1 MKTSSTRRSLIALAR
16 RILHS
21 YFASSSLDLLLAYLA
36 PDVVWLGA
44 GREMSAEGRQRVGD
58 IFRASANRLIP
69 CVMSQETYRA
79 KALTEDLW
87 LVEGSCQLRTDSSY
101 KVYLQEYQRCTFIF
115 RRCQEDA
122 EETEKSPWEI
132 IYIHNSIA
140 YRELQSHEMF
150 AWTEGLRNYKRLHQP
165 DISLLTLTDKA
176 KMLYLFRSVYE
187 ALSEELQEVLLML
200 AQMPDFT
207 AGEAGA
213 FCHQASDSERL
224 LSTWE
229 KNPFLAFHYDA
240 GKYTFHPGFASFLQK
255 EFRKYSYPWQQAMW
269 CRICDGYLQEGA
281 YKEAFSFAVRAKD
294 SSRILQAVAGG
305 GLAVLYFQP
314 VETLLDI
321 FLQEP
326 DHSWMVHTGACLR
339 LLLFINLTAGPRKA
353 AVDRRR
359 YLDIVADH
367 TAFSASAQAAL
378 YVLEGLDH
386 LPVVQAMLPYFQKA
400 RSLCQQTGVRLPYDY
415 MKGVTQGVFGQ
426 LVAYWQRPGELSQEI
441 QCLRQLYDCCGQI
454 IEGCDAALWKDAIIA
469 EEQYLLGHI
478 SVAKALMKPFLQGP
492 LDQEDGQQRAII
504 ALFLLPRIA
513 LFEKNMDDFAEC
525 QRVCRRLL
533 DIVTDDLLL
542 TDLKITSAFVSCL
555 LEEPSEKQS
564 EIHEQLELL
573 NRHPSLYDT
582 FMSLRHR
589 ILLTMRK
596 YQQLQLILDPQTL
609 EGDSPVA
616 TMRKLYDSILLAIVE
631 EQLGK
636 MDKAKVFFAK
646 ALAMAEP
653 DQVVMPFAEHALFC
667 PQCLEWARQKQEH
680 ADFMAKVD
688 AFSLEQVPVIKPV
701 EDALTPREQF
711 IINMVSQGKTN
722 QEIAKA
728 LNIAEITVKKR
739 LSQLYQRFGVT
750 NRTGL
755 IHKFKGKA

>member
-87 LVEGSCQLRTDSSY
+87 LVEGSCQLRTDPSY

-115 RRCQEDA
+115 CRCQEDA

-132 IYIHNSIA
+132 VYIHNSIA

-224 LSTWE
+224 LSAWE

-255 EFRKYSYPWQQAMW
+255 EFRKHSYPWQQAMW

-326 DHSWMVHTGACLR
+326 DHSWMVYTGACLR

-367 TAFSASAQAAL
+367 TAFSASVQAAL

-426 LVAYWQRPGELSQEI
+426 LVAYSQRPGELSQEI

-454 IEGCDAALWKDAIIA
+454 IEGCDAALWKD
-469 EEQYLLGHI
+469 
-478 SVAKALMKPFLQGP
+478 
-492 LDQEDGQQRAII
+492 AII

-609 EGDSPVA
+609 EGDSLVA

-667 PQCLEWARQKQEH
+667 PQCLEWARQKQEY

-739 LSQLYQRFGVT
+739 LSQLYHRFGVT

-755 IHKFKGKA
+755 IHKFRGKA